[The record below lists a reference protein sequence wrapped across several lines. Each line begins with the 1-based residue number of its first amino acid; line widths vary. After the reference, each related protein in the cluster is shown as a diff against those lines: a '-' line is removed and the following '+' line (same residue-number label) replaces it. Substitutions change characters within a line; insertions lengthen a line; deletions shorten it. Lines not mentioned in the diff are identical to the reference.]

1 MKTKLGSWLSVAV
14 VAALIS
20 VSAFWVEAQQNS
32 SKQTTKEQRQTM
44 TAERR
49 AQRIK
54 ERDAKTAAYVKHI
67 DSIVMSH
74 NFVFYP
80 SSMQQQPAGSMH
92 MLTNPAF
99 EAGYYS
105 DYIDVY
111 IPFIKGIVPPYY
123 PTVFNYILT
132 SVSNYTTVQN
142 DGGWTVTFDSWLY
155 SGNDYTFKLDIY
167 SSSGTAILNISS
179 MAYNTVTY
187 SGYITQVY

>member
-74 NFVFYP
+74 NFVL
-80 SSMQQQPAGSMH
+80 
-92 MLTNPAF
+92 LTNPAF
-99 EAGYYS
+99 EVGYYS

-167 SSSGTAILNISS
+167 SSSGTAILNIPS